1 MRISPFFR
9 PRLPMPVVG
18 EKMSLGP
25 LHGRQRHRPRH
36 ADFPLRFVAS
46 NATSLRAVRCAVM
59 TRGPASDTMPPRAPS
74 VEQRISASMNRPA
87 RGESSVL
94 GSRGRSSHR
103 HRHAD
108 FPLRFVASHAS
119 SLRAVRCAVMTR
131 GPASDAMPPRAPRVE
146 QRISASINRPAR
158 GESSVLGTRRRSSH
172 RHRHADFPLRF
183 VASRL
188 NEVTTQAQKLSL
200 IHI

>member
-1 MRISPFFR
+1 
-9 PRLPMPVVG
+9 MPVVG

-46 NATSLRAVRCAVM
+46 NAT
-59 TRGPASDTMPPRAPS
+59 
-74 VEQRISASMNRPA
+74 
-87 RGESSVL
+87 
-94 GSRGRSSHR
+94 
-103 HRHAD
+103 
-108 FPLRFVASHAS
+108 

-183 VASRL
+183 VASNATSLRAVRCAVMARGPASDAMPPRAPRVEQRTE
-188 NEVTTQAQKLSL
+188 NRHRDSHPIGTTFLAPVIATITGAKKVVPRGGVEPPTRGFSVRCSTN
-200 IHI
+200 